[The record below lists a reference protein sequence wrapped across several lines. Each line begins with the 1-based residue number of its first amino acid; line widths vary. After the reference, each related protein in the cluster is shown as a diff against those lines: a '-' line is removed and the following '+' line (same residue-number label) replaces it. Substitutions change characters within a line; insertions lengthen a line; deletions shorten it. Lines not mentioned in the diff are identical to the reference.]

1 MEHSQ
6 PNYQKLLDE
15 FAFIDEQT
23 FADLVGVDPATC
35 KAWRY
40 RGTSPAFIS
49 VGSRVFYSKET
60 VKQWLLSK
68 AIGNTSPF
76 TNDEL

>member
-1 MEHSQ
+1 MEQ
-6 PNYQKLLDE
+6 NNATYQKLLDE
-15 FAFIDEQT
+15 FEFIDEET
-23 FADLVGVDPATC
+23 FAKLVGVDPATC

-40 RGTSPAFIS
+40 RGSSPSFMS
-49 VGSRVFYSKET
+49 VGSRVFYAKEN

-68 AIGNTSPF
+68 AVGNTSLF

>member
-1 MEHSQ
+1 MEQ
-6 PNYQKLLDE
+6 NNTTYKRLLDE
-15 FAFIDEQT
+15 FQFIDEETYAQ
-23 FADLVGVDPATC
+23 FVGVDPSTC

-40 RGTSPAFIS
+40 RGNSPAFIS
-49 VGSRVFYSKET
+49 VGSRVFYTKEN

-68 AIGNTSPF
+68 AVGNTSPF